1 MEMLA
6 LVLCKLGNLI
16 RLACLGSAGSQDGFV
31 AMQSGCDVLCSPP
44 LNLIVCGPSDH
55 SAM

>member
-1 MEMLA
+1 MEVLA

-16 RLACLGSAGSQDGFV
+16 RLACLGSAGSHDGFV
-31 AMQSGCDVLCSPP
+31 AMQSGCDVPCSPP
-44 LNLIVCGPSDH
+44 LNLLVCTPSDH